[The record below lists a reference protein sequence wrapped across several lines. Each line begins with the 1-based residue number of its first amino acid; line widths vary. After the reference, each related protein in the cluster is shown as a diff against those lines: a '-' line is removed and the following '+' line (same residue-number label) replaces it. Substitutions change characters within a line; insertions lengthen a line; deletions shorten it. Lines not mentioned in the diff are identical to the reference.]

1 MILLLNT
8 YNYRTLGYEVPWI
21 SSNLTSYTTASI
33 VSTTFLETSHLN
45 GSLNASRM
53 SACCGT
59 METNMISIH
68 EDAGLI
74 PGLTQWTRDLAL
86 P

>member
-8 YNYRTLGYEVPWI
+8 YRTLGYEVPWI

-45 GSLNASRM
+45 SSLNASRM
-53 SACCGT
+53 SARCGT
-59 METNMISIH
+59 TETNMTSIH